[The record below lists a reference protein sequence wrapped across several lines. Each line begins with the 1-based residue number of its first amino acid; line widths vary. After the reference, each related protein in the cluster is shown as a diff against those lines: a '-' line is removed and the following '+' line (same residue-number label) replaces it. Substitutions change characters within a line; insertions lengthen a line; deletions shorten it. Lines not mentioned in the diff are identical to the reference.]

1 MIKVTRLDGS
11 SVVVNSGHLL
21 LVEQTPDTLLVLTT
35 GYRLVVRESVD
46 EVISRVVAFRRQVA
60 VEIPRSIPSGDGA
73 APRSHQQVQDDH
85 RLVGDEYAPALVESE
100 S

>member
-11 SVVVNSGHLL
+11 IVVVNAGHIL

-35 GYRLVVRESVD
+35 GYRLVVREPVD
-46 EVISRVVAFRRQVA
+46 EVISRVREFRRSVVA
-60 VEIPRSIPSGDGA
+60 GTTQMALTDLSGALPTETDRSAS
-73 APRSHQQVQDDH
+73 APP
-85 RLVGDEYAPALVESE
+85 LESE